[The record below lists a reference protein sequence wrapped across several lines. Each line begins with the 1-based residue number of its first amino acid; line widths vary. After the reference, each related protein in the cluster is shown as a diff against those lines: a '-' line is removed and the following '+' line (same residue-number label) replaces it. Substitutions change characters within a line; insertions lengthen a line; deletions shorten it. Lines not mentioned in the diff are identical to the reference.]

1 MTLKRGLY
9 GIAAVAVTA
18 GLVVAGMMA
27 MPGPV
32 AARGVPTSRVIGG
45 SLRLD
50 VRTIGELRPG
60 RIVSL
65 AAPPAGSALRIVR
78 IAETGSA
85 VRAGEVVVEFDP
97 AEQHY
102 VVEQAESELAEAEQ
116 QIVRMR
122 ADLEAQLAQ
131 SQVDVLTAR
140 FDVRRAE
147 LDIKVPPRLI
157 TGIDA
162 KKRQLAVEETT
173 RRLAQIEHDAES
185 RATTGRAALAVV
197 EERRNRSRLAA
208 ARARQIIDSLEVRAP
223 VDGLVVVRDNRDAM
237 GGMYFPGIS
246 MPEYRAGDSVSSG
259 RPVLDISATGDMEIR
274 VKVNEQERSNIASGQ
289 AARVQADG
297 LSGRPFDARVST
309 IAGIAS
315 RSNENAG
322 PLRQFDVSLRLGQA
336 IDGLRAGTT
345 VRVVITGSE
354 LKGVLTIPRQAI
366 FQRNGKQVVYV
377 RAGDRF
383 EPREVKPTHVSESR
397 IAVDGLAEGTEV
409 ALVNPDAAASAGAS
423 SSAPLPSAGGS
434 R

>member
-9 GIAAVAVTA
+9 GLAAVAVTA
-18 GLVVAGMMA
+18 GLVVLGMMA
-27 MPGPV
+27 MPGRV
-32 AARGVPTSRVIGG
+32 AARGVPTSRAVSG

-50 VRTIGELRPG
+50 VRTTGELRPG

-85 VRAGEVVVEFDP
+85 VRAGDVVIEFDP
-97 AEQHY
+97 AEQLY
-102 VVEQAESELAEAEQ
+102 AVEQAESELAEAEQ

-131 SQVDVLTAR
+131 SEVDVLTAR

-162 KKRQLAVEETT
+162 KKRELAVEESR

-185 RATTGRAALAVV
+185 RSVTGRAGLAVV

-208 ARARQIIDSLEVRAP
+208 DRARQIIESLDVRAP
-223 VDGLVVVRDNRDAM
+223 VDGLVVVRDNRDAN
-237 GGMYFPGIS
+237 GGMYFPGVS
-246 MPEYRAGDSVSSG
+246 LPEYRAGDSVSSG

-289 AARVQADG
+289 AARVEADG
-297 LSGRPFDARVST
+297 LALRPFDARVAT

-315 RSNENAG
+315 RSNETAG
-322 PLRQFDVSLRLGQA
+322 PLRQFDVSLRLDQVVS
-336 IDGLRAGTT
+336 GLRAGTT

-354 LKGVLTIPRQAI
+354 VKDVLTIPRQAI
-366 FQRNGKQVVYV
+366 FQKNGKSVVYV
-377 RAGDRF
+377 RTGDRF
-383 EPREVKPTHVSESR
+383 EAREVKPTHMTESR
-397 IAVDGLAEGTEV
+397 IAINGLSEGTEV
-409 ALVNPDAAASAGAS
+409 ALVNPDAAGATV
-423 SSAPLPSAGGS
+423 APAAAPMPSAGGS